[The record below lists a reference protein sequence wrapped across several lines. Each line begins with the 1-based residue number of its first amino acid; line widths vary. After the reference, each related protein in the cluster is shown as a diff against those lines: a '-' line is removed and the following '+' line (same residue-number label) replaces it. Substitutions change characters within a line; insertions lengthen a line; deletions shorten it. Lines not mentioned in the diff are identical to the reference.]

1 MASNWS
7 ICGVCDNRQITKPS
21 VVWCSECDE
30 GLCGDCREHHSIS
43 RASRNH
49 ETVSITEYKK
59 LPKEI
64 LKIATV
70 CKIHNEKYELF
81 CRKHD
86 CPCCKI
92 CVKSHNDC
100 KGLTDINELIK
111 NVKTSN
117 AFYEIEEAMLEVAE
131 NIERIKINRENNLTS
146 LEKQKRE
153 IEEEIKQ
160 TRTKINRHLDEL
172 QNDLLKE
179 LKATEEKENSKIQ
192 KLLTDVKLKERDIT
206 QFKETVANIKQHA
219 SELQI
224 FWP

>member
-7 ICGVCDNRQITKPS
+7 NCGVCDHRQVTKPS

-81 CRKHD
+81 CGKHD
-86 CPCCKI
+86 CPCCKK

-117 AFYEIEEAMLEVAE
+117 AFYEIEQTLLEVAE
-131 NIERIKINRENNLTS
+131 NIKLIKTNRGDNLKS

-192 KLLTDVKLKERDIT
+192 KLLSDLKTKEREIT
-206 QFKETVANIKQHA
+206 AFKETVANIKQHA
-219 SELQI
+219 SELQA